1 MKIEII
7 GVNTSKGLIMK
18 NRIIDISASIKGKII
33 INLVNDNLNNNLP
46 LLYINDKLISKGR
59 IMSKRELVK
68 YLKNNYKE

>member
-7 GVNTSKGLIMK
+7 GVNTPKGLIMK
-18 NRIIDISASIKGKII
+18 NRIIDISASIEDKII
-33 INLVNDNLNNNLP
+33 INLVNDNLSNSLP

-59 IMSKRELVK
+59 IISKRELVK

>member
-7 GVNTSKGLIMK
+7 GVNTPKGLIMK